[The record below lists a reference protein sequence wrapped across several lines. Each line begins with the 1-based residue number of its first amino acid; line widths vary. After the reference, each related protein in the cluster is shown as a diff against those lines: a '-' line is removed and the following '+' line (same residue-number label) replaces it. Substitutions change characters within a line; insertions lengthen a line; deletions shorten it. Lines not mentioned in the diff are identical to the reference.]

1 MINFLKS
8 LHPARVGAFFEACVA
23 VIAAFLPLT
32 GEQVATICA
41 VIAVAT
47 GEQLCRKIAHSNQTA
62 E

>member
-1 MINFLKS
+1 MINFLKN

-23 VIAAFLPLT
+23 CVAAFLPLT
-32 GEQVATICA
+32 GEQVATLMA

-47 GEQLCRKIAHSNQTA
+47 GEQIRRKIVHSAPTA